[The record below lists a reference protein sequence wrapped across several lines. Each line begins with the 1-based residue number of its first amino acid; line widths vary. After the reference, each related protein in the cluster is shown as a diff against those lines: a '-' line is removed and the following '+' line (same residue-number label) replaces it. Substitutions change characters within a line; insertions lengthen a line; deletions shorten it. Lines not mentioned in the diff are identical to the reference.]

1 MTRTVIVTEGEVRER
16 LAGAIRSYGP
26 GTQAAWA
33 RAHSNLGERLEV
45 AGDTAFF
52 YCRDTAA
59 LLVGQASSHSVLHIS
74 GISGKNGLHLIKR
87 RG

>member
-33 RAHSNLGERLEV
+33 RAHGLSGPYVSDVLSGRRA
-45 AGDTAFF
+45 AGPAIL
-52 YCRDTAA
+52 AA
-59 LLVGQASSHSVLHIS
+59 L
-74 GISGKNGLHLIKR
+74 GLKKPDVPAGAEIR
-87 RG
+87 